1 MLHRLEKKIEK
12 LQKPHHDLIGNSTF
26 FGVMP
31 DWNPAEMIGLKPKT
45 LSLSLYQELITDE
58 IWSKQRYDYGFKDI
72 SSNQLMV
79 NFFGIPYVDLR
90 VDFNSWIPRK
100 LDRNISNKL
109 ANFYLSKFKK
119 NIHLHDKIEFG
130 IIYTCYTANTNNK
143 IKSDLKKKFSE
154 LEIKK
159 ISNSLKQINLI
170 AFKNFKS
177 DVEKIEIL
185 KNKLNKIKK
194 SEMYNIDKIYWLIED
209 CKRFGTLPFAGIA
222 RCAFISRD
230 ILNSFVQTK
239 ILTEKELEVFL
250 KSIKTI
256 SSEINTNLYKLSS
269 KKFKDKYGHIR
280 PNTYDIESKNYFD
293 NYKNYFN
300 LSKVSK
306 KKVGEKFTFSKF
318 QRKKINEFIK
328 DSKLNLNFK
337 ELINFIIFST
347 QQREYSKFIFTKSID
362 YIFKNLKILGKRLNI
377 KNQDLAFINI
387 KTIKDLYYN
396 LSNHDIIDKLISE
409 IKINKRDYY
418 ENKFVKLPEVI
429 TNKND
434 IYYFKE
440 TDNKINFVGS
450 NKVTANI
457 VVLNKKDKINLENKI
472 VLIENADPGYD
483 YIFSHG
489 IKGLITKFGG
499 ANSHMS
505 IRCNELNLPAAIG
518 IGEKKFK
525 EILISKKIL
534 LDCENNMLNVL
545 Q

>member
-1 MLHRLEKKIEK
+1 M
-12 LQKPHHDLIGNSTF
+12 
-26 FGVMP
+26 
-31 DWNPAEMIGLKPKT
+31 
-45 LSLSLYQELITDE
+45 
-58 IWSKQRYDYGFKDI
+58 
-72 SSNQLMV
+72 
-79 NFFGIPYVDLR
+79 
-90 VDFNSWIPRK
+90 
-100 LDRNISNKL
+100 
-109 ANFYLSKFKK
+109 
-119 NIHLHDKIEFG
+119 
-130 IIYTCYTANTNNK
+130 
-143 IKSDLKKKFSE
+143 
-154 LEIKK
+154 
-159 ISNSLKQINLI
+159 
-170 AFKNFKS
+170 
-177 DVEKIEIL
+177 
-185 KNKLNKIKK
+185 
-194 SEMYNIDKIYWLIED
+194 
-209 CKRFGTLPFAGIA
+209 
-222 RCAFISRD
+222 
-230 ILNSFVQTK
+230 
-239 ILTEKELEVFL
+239 
-250 KSIKTI
+250 
-256 SSEINTNLYKLSS
+256 
-269 KKFKDKYGHIR
+269 
-280 PNTYDIESKNYFD
+280 
-293 NYKNYFN
+293 
-300 LSKVSK
+300 
-306 KKVGEKFTFSKF
+306 
-318 QRKKINEFIK
+318 
-328 DSKLNLNFK
+328 NFK

-409 IKINKRDYY
+409 IKINKKDYY

-518 IGEKKFK
+518 IGEKD
-525 EILISKKIL
+525 LKKY
-534 LDCENNMLNVL
+534 
-545 Q
+545 